1 MGLPSRITTAICS
14 LSFAGRHRYA
24 RIGSGGP
31 VVPPPTRFLAT
42 FIVSTGR
49 SRPLAPR
56 NRPFSPPA
64 HGPKAP
70 RSSRCRRHHS
80 HEGSGLIGEAAP
92 VEGGRPRKRFGS
104 MREAQRS
111 TALTADESAQAPGT
125 GGDPS
130 SSSWAVRGRSSR
142 RSQFFPASGGPG
154 RHSWEIMNRN
164 HSAVVRAAGVIVM
177 LALAGSGAARGNPFT
192 GRQFRAGSTRLAEVG
207 RSSRRRWRFRFRCR
221 RR

>member
-1 MGLPSRITTAICS
+1 LPSRITTAICS

-56 NRPFSPPA
+56 NRPVSPPA

-142 RSQFFPASGGPG
+142 RSQ
-154 RHSWEIMNRN
+154 IMNRN